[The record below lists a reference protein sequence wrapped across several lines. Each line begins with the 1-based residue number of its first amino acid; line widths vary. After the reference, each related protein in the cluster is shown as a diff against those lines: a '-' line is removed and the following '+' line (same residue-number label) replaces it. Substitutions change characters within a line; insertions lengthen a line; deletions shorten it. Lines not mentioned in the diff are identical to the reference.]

1 MNNKGNIILIA
12 ATLIIIVLG
21 IAVVFANKY
30 QRSVVEKT
38 LTSLISSQYSSLTL
52 TSQK

>member
-12 ATLIIIVLG
+12 ATLIIIVL
-21 IAVVFANKY
+21 AMAAVFANKY
-30 QRSVVEKT
+30 QRSIIEKT
-38 LTSLISSQYSSLTL
+38 LSSLVSSQSSQVTL